1 MDPKKYEEMRQK
13 VRWDS
18 PVVKKEYSLL
28 DLFRSMPE
36 YDAQLLRAEVMD
48 YNRTLPKDKQFYDP
62 QSANVLE
69 RLAPPRRANKNS
81 DYWPKYFHP
90 KTTFQIDP
98 NFVNALGYV
107 KRQKGQQHKVHM
119 TLPGLVTTPKNT
131 LLHEGS
137 HVDAFLNPRQGYF
150 LGEKVSP
157 IQQLLRDIYNKV
169 EKEKPKKSFTDKNYF
184 PSSNSG
190 ENIDEMRANLRAGFG
205 EQPMGTTMEDYLKP
219 ILDELYSSALRP
231 YVYDRNQI
239 PGDSRSFSLNTIPRE
254 DAAYHIERDLFPR
267 ERWIEPRKPTIRER
281 LSDLF
286 K

>member
-13 VRWDS
+13 IRYDS
-18 PVVKKEYSLL
+18 PVVRKEYSLL
-28 DLFRSMPE
+28 DLFNNLPRK
-36 YDAQLLRAEVMD
+36 DAQALRTELID
-48 YNRTLPKDKQFYDP
+48 YNKTLPKDKQFYDS
-62 QSANVLE
+62 QASNILDG
-69 RLAPPRRANKNS
+69 LAFAYGENKNS

-98 NFVNALGYV
+98 NYLAALGYV
-107 KRQKGQQHKVHM
+107 RREKENQHRVHM
-119 TLPGLVTTPKNT
+119 TLPGLVTSPKNT

-169 EKEKPKKSFTDKNYF
+169 EKEKPRKSFTDKNYF
-184 PSSNSG
+184 PSGNSG

-205 EQPMGTTMEDYLKP
+205 EQPMGTTMEEYLKP
-219 ILDELYSSALRP
+219 ILDELYSSAIRP

-267 ERWIEPRKPTIRER
+267 ERWIEPRKPTIKER